1 MVRQILASN
10 RLTSRSVFAGGTV
23 PSTIQCI
30 RLQRASFT
38 VASGILGLQGEMKRM
53 PDPRRP
59 VIRLI
64 LFVGSLV
71 WACGASAQTPRIE
84 LGLQLSGIR
93 NGVLREYPLGGGGRI
108 TVHVFRFL
116 DAEAE
121 VNRFPIGG
129 AISNYPATQVLAG
142 TRLGKR
148 FGPLGIYGK
157 VRPGFMRFD
166 ENLYIR
172 GLGMRPA
179 LDIGGVIEFYSRHY
193 VAGRLDFGDTAVWYG
208 NDTIVP
214 PISGTGGN
222 VVPNTRHQL
231 QWSVGFSIWF

>member
-1 MVRQILASN
+1 MSAAQYGDYATGGDVETVHAICARNRRRSSGTGSRKWLSYRDTHWRAAQVVTAVCPHLGCIVRLESLSKKPGTAPVTARVSTGTEEFSMVRQILASD

-93 NGVLREYPLGGGGRI
+93 NGVLREYPLAAAAESPSMCS
-108 TVHVFRFL
+108 VF
-116 DAEAE
+116 
-121 VNRFPIGG
+121 
-129 AISNYPATQVLAG
+129 S
-142 TRLGKR
+142 
-148 FGPLGIYGK
+148 
-157 VRPGFMRFD
+157 MRKP
-166 ENLYIR
+166 R
-172 GLGMRPA
+172 
-179 LDIGGVIEFYSRHY
+179 
-193 VAGRLDFGDTAVWYG
+193 
-208 NDTIVP
+208 
-214 PISGTGGN
+214 
-222 VVPNTRHQL
+222 
-231 QWSVGFSIWF
+231 